1 MKTYSVKI
9 QFSRPLDY
17 DGLSDEVIIWALKR
31 YEEEIAEYRS
41 FPRWKRCFLRN
52 PDPLLRRT
60 YDDLFFDPPVWY
72 MELKTIEG
80 IYSIAGVRFDGS
92 SLCKYMEEEGVFYCC
107 GIDQKVIK
115 KSRKSESRS
124 CFSLFVP
131 QKIKNPL

>member
-9 QFSRPLDY
+9 EFSRPLDY

-31 YEEEIAEYRS
+31 YEEEIAEYQS

-80 IYSIAGVRFDGS
+80 VYSIAGVGLDGS
-92 SLCKYMEEEGVFYCC
+92 SLCKYMEKREYFIAV
-107 GIDQKVIK
+107 VLIK
-115 KSRKSESRS
+115 K
-124 CFSLFVP
+124 
-131 QKIKNPL
+131 

>member
-9 QFSRPLDY
+9 EFSRPLDY

-31 YEEEIAEYRS
+31 YKERIAEYQS
-41 FPRWKRCFLRN
+41 FPRWKRFFLRN
-52 PDPLLRRT
+52 PYPLLRRT

-92 SLCKYMEEEGVFYCC
+92 SLSKYMEKTDYFIAV
-107 GIDQKVIK
+107 VLIK
-115 KSRKSESRS
+115 K
-124 CFSLFVP
+124 
-131 QKIKNPL
+131 